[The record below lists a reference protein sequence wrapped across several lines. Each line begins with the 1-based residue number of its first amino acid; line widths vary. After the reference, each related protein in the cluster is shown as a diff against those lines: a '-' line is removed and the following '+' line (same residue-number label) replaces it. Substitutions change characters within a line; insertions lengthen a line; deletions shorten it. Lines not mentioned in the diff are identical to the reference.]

1 MRCAVKIINSND
13 KIMFSTLSK
22 PLIMGILNATPDSFS
37 DGGKF
42 NHVQT
47 ALAHAL
53 KMIADGASIIDVGGE
68 STRPGS
74 EAVCAN
80 EQIARVVP
88 IIEAIRAKS
97 DVLIS
102 IDTTL
107 SVVAQAALK
116 AGADIINDVSA
127 GHDDGKMFTLA
138 AQKNVPIILMHA
150 QGTPKTMQE
159 NPYYENVVEEVLEAL
174 LQRANE
180 AINAGIKKENIV
192 LDIGIGFGKRK
203 QNNLDLLAYLAD
215 FVALGFPVLL
225 GTSRKRFMGA
235 ICDVDEPEQLVTA
248 TAVTTALGVMA
259 GVQLFRVHDVKE
271 NKQALDVALA
281 IKHSKS

>member
-1 MRCAVKIINSND
+1 MRGAIVMLSNL
-13 KIMFSTLSK
+13 TK

-42 NHVQT
+42 NHVET

-74 EAVCAN
+74 EAVSAD
-80 EQIARVVP
+80 EQIQRVEP
-88 IIEAIRAKS
+88 IIEAIRSHS

-107 SVVAQAALK
+107 SLVAKAALN
-116 AGADIINDVSA
+116 AGANIINDVSA
-127 GHDDGKMFTLA
+127 GRDDEKMFALA
-138 AQKNVPIILMHA
+138 AQKDVPIILMHA

-159 NPYYENVVEEVLEAL
+159 NPYYENVVEEVLTAL
-174 LQRANE
+174 MQRAKE
-180 AINAGIKKENIV
+180 AINAGVKKENIL

-203 QNNLDLLAYLAD
+203 QDNLALLAHLTK

-225 GTSRKRFMGA
+225 GTSRKRFMGT
-235 ICDVDEPEQLVTA
+235 ICEVSEPSELVTA

-271 NKQALDVALA
+271 NRQALDVAWA
-281 IKHSKS
+281 IKNHY